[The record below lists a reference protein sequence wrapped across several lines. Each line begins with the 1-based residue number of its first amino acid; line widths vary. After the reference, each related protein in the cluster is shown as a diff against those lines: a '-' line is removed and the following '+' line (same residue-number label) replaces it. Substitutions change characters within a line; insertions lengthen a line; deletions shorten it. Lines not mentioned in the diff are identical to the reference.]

1 MGPRSTLRHKR
12 GTGESG
18 AGGAGQGPAG
28 LLVEA
33 FEAPDATLM
42 TWLGAKVVGE
52 PRSYDE
58 SNFGP
63 DG

>member
-1 MGPRSTLRHKR
+1 MSL
-12 GTGESG
+12 G
-18 AGGAGQGPAG
+18 AGGAEQGPAG

>member
-1 MGPRSTLRHKR
+1 
-12 GTGESG
+12 
-18 AGGAGQGPAG
+18 
-28 LLVEA
+28 VEA
-33 FEAPDATLM
+33 FDACDATLM

>member
-1 MGPRSTLRHKR
+1 MKPRSTLRHKR

-18 AGGAGQGPAG
+18 AGGAERSHAS

-33 FEAPDATLM
+33 FDAYDATLM

>member
-1 MGPRSTLRHKR
+1 MSLGLA
-12 GTGESG
+12 EQSG
-18 AGGAGQGPAG
+18 AHAG
-28 LLVEA
+28 LLLEA
-33 FEAPDATLM
+33 FDAYDATLM